1 MSKVRL
7 YSDCRYSA
15 TYEVTG
21 VTSETKEE
29 IIKFCDPYCFGGS
42 VVMRGNDVAIVTVY
56 ID

>member
-7 YSDCRYSA
+7 YSDYRYTV

-21 VTSETKEE
+21 ITTETKEE

-42 VVMRGNDVAIVTVY
+42 VARRGNDVAIVTVY